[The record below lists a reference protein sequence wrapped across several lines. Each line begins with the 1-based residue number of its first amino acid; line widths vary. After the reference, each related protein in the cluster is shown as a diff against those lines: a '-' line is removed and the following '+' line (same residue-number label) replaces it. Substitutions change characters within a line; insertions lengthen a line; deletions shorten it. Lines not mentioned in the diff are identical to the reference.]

1 MRTRLLPLLIVL
13 MAAVLLALGF
23 PLAVRVAAAEQ
34 QRVVIDRIDDTA
46 RFGAL
51 AQFVDEPVR
60 ATDERQRILQTELEA
75 YDSVYGIRA
84 GVFYRDDR
92 ALAKAPGSWILPAE
106 GEGREAFKE
115 ALLGR
120 RSHDPSQVWP
130 WQDGRIV
137 VASPVVRDGDVVA
150 VVVTD
155 SPTGDMRSRT
165 LRGWLLI
172 ALGEALAML
181 VAVGAAFRLTGWVLL
196 PVRVLDA
203 ATHDIASGRMRSRV
217 AASGGPPELRRLARS
232 FNEMAD
238 NVEDVLEQQR
248 AFVAD
253 ASHQLRNPLAALL
266 LRIELL
272 ALELPD
278 GNEEIASV
286 RTEGKRLAQV
296 LDDLLDLALAE
307 HTEADLQLTDI
318 AALAGERVASWRPL
332 AEEKGVRL
340 TLDGAPAVTGWA
352 DPIALSS
359 ALDAVIDNALKFTPE
374 GQEVRVTAGSDGEG
388 ATVVVADRGPGLTE
402 QELERV
408 GDRFWRSGRHQNIK
422 GSGLGLS
429 ISRALLAA
437 GGGSIRYGTHEPHG
451 LRVTVT
457 VPRHPRTREPHGS
470 GLGRAVV
477 APGALVQRQRIGVD
491 GRPQVHQLRGV
502 HLAADPVPAVDHGPG
517 ERLGR
522 QRIRTVRGDQQIRHR
537 DRRHGLSLLR
547 LRVGVGRHHGRAV
560 VARGPADGLELGDQ
574 RLLQRHQPDRE
585 LLREALHGGG
595 RQPAGPEERVE
606 TAVRQPLRHRVDPRL
621 HGSDVRGRIDSR
633 RPHQPVRDEKHA
645 RPLLSHTHPLAPQI
659 GDLADPGVPGHHQL
673 DVVVVQPHAA
683 AQPAGARFPALQIG
697 GDRVGGGDGEVGL
710 ARRDPFDVL
719 LGALA
724 GPQPYRHLR
733 HVLGQRTL
741 QPLPVALVDPA
752 PYAGGERERTARLPA
767 SEREHPPQ
775 QQSEHDHGGGAP

>member
-46 RFGAL
+46 RFAAL
-51 AQFVDEPVR
+51 AQFVSEPVEGS
-60 ATDERQRILQTELEA
+60 DERRRILQTELEA

-92 ALAKAPGSWILPAE
+92 ALAKAPDGWTLPDE
-106 GEGREAFKE
+106 GEGRDAFRE

-120 RSHDPSQVWP
+120 RSHDPAQVWP
-130 WQDGRIV
+130 WQRGRLA

-155 SPTGDMRSRT
+155 SPTDEMRSRT
-165 LRGWLLI
+165 MRGWLLI

-181 VAVGAAFRLTGWVLL
+181 VALGAAFRLTGWVLL
-196 PVRVLDA
+196 PVRTLDA

-217 AASGGPPELRRLARS
+217 VVSEGPPELRRLAKS

-272 ALELPD
+272 ALELPE

-286 RTEGKRLAQV
+286 RTEGKRLANV

-307 HTEADLQLTDI
+307 HAEADIRLTDI
-318 AALAGERVASWRPL
+318 GALTGERVAAWRPL
-332 AEEKGVRL
+332 AEERGVRL

-374 GQEVRVTAGSDGEG
+374 GEEVRVTTGTDGTG

-429 ISRALLAA
+429 ISRALLTA
-437 GGGSIRYGTHEPHG
+437 GGGTIRYGTHEPHG
-451 LRVTVT
+451 LLVTVT
-457 VPRHPRTREPHGS
+457 VPRE
-470 GLGRAVV
+470 A
-477 APGALVQRQRIGVD
+477 
-491 GRPQVHQLRGV
+491 PQV
-502 HLAADPVPAVDHGPG
+502 
-517 ERLGR
+517 
-522 QRIRTVRGDQQIRHR
+522 
-537 DRRHGLSLLR
+537 
-547 LRVGVGRHHGRAV
+547 
-560 VARGPADGLELGDQ
+560 
-574 RLLQRHQPDRE
+574 
-585 LLREALHGGG
+585 
-595 RQPAGPEERVE
+595 
-606 TAVRQPLRHRVDPRL
+606 
-621 HGSDVRGRIDSR
+621 
-633 RPHQPVRDEKHA
+633 
-645 RPLLSHTHPLAPQI
+645 
-659 GDLADPGVPGHHQL
+659 
-673 DVVVVQPHAA
+673 
-683 AQPAGARFPALQIG
+683 
-697 GDRVGGGDGEVGL
+697 
-710 ARRDPFDVL
+710 
-719 LGALA
+719 
-724 GPQPYRHLR
+724 
-733 HVLGQRTL
+733 
-741 QPLPVALVDPA
+741 
-752 PYAGGERERTARLPA
+752 
-767 SEREHPPQ
+767 
-775 QQSEHDHGGGAP
+775 